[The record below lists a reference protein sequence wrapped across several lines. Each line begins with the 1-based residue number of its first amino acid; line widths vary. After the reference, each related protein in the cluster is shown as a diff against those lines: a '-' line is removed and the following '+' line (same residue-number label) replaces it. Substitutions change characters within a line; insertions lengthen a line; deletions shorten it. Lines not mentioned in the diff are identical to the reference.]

1 MCDCSSVC
9 CSVLTLILVRQFSLE
24 SRFRPVFADQ
34 VISLFTLWVNPLL
47 RNIKLLDSRFLKQ
60 IRDGEAGAEN
70 SETDVFA
77 RRAKKLLLAKRQTV
91 SSREPHRFC
100 WFSRRPT
107 SNFPSSRIQV
117 CFNLILPPQKN
128 LKGGPVFWILFL
140 LPNPSGGRSGRVTS
154 MGPGSRPRRP
164 RPRRRSLRSWGLTW
178 RRAVHRSLETSGGR
192 RKTPRWPR
200 AAPAWTRGHLAGFA
214 RPYAHDLQGST
225 GHPERRSS

>member
-1 MCDCSSVC
+1 MVRRGLRIRRQTCLHDVQRSSCWRKDRPSQVESPTD
-9 CSVLTLILVRQFSLE
+9 SVGSLV
-24 SRFRPVFADQ
+24 D
-34 VISLFTLWVNPLL
+34 LL
-47 RNIKLLDSRFLKQ
+47 RISHHPESKS
-60 IRDGEAGAEN
+60 
-70 SETDVFA
+70 
-77 RRAKKLLLAKRQTV
+77 V
-91 SSREPHRFC
+91 SISF
-100 WFSRRPT
+100 F
-107 SNFPSSRIQV
+107 
-117 CFNLILPPQKN
+117 PPQKN